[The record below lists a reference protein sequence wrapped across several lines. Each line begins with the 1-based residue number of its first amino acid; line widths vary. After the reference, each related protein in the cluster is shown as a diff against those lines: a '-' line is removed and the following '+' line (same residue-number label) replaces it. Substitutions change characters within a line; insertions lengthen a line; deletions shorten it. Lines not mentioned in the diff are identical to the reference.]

1 MVGLS
6 GKVSIL
12 HLLPPWS
19 QATSAAA
26 RPPKLCSPQWCSALG
41 WQTSLTLT
49 PAALGEANQTGKH
62 RLPGPWLWYLTAR
75 LHSQLCRY
83 KKGGYSNHTGHPADE
98 RMTEA
103 ASKRGVVL
111 TSRSRPLEP
120 SDLTTFD
127 YLVGMDDSNLEVS
140 SQPQA
145 EALPQAALAW
155 LTAVS
160 SKRDQSRRLY
170 QAEMGSRTGC
180 RQHLLTGL

>member
-1 MVGLS
+1 
-6 GKVSIL
+6 
-12 HLLPPWS
+12 
-19 QATSAAA
+19 
-26 RPPKLCSPQWCSALG
+26 
-41 WQTSLTLT
+41 
-49 PAALGEANQTGKH
+49 
-62 RLPGPWLWYLTAR
+62 
-75 LHSQLCRY
+75 
-83 KKGGYSNHTGHPADE
+83 
-98 RMTEA
+98 MTEA